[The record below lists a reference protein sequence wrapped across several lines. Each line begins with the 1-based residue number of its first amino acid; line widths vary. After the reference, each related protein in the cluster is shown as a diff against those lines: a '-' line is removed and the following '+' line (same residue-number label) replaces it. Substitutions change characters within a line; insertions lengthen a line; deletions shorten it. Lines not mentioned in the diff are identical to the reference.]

1 MKTEQCLVWVCQTST
16 EGSHRGAVLKLWSG
30 NLCYVFC
37 VCSIWSEGLGGT
49 CMCMVHHQL

>member
-16 EGSHRGAVLKLWSG
+16 DGSHRGAVLKLWSG